1 MWKETKGR
9 FFTENVAMMPHCTV
23 ILCLC
28 VCLPRAPQAGTP
40 GAKGLV
46 AFLSSEFVVKPR
58 VGVVFII
65 VLSVEQANVPTQL
78 EW

>member
-1 MWKETKGR
+1 MKGNKR
-9 FFTENVAMMPHCTV
+9 K
-23 ILCLC
+23 ILYRECYYDATLHSNLVFMCLS
-28 VCLPRAPQAGTP
+28 PQGAGTP
-40 GAKGLV
+40 GAKGSV